1 MIIVLLGAVV
11 IGLSLGVLGSGGSIL
26 TVPLL
31 TYVIGRPPKV
41 AIAESLLIV
50 GCIAAVGAWK
60 LHREGLIA
68 WRKVWWFGIPSMA
81 GTYLGALFSQYVDGT
96 AQLAAFSLVML
107 AASGFMLRPYTP
119 NSDAQ
124 VRIFTFAVAAMCVGI
139 VAGFVGVGG
148 GFLIVPAL
156 LATAGVTMR
165 QAIGTS
171 LAVIVMQSLAG
182 FTKHS
187 WLFLQSGD
195 LPYNWMTIGV
205 MAGVGA
211 AGSLAGTYIAGA
223 LPQHQLKRGFGV
235 LLVVM
240 GIAIFISA
248 LRTLL

>member
-1 MIIVLLGAVV
+1 MMTVLLGALV

-31 TYVIGRPPKV
+31 TYVLDRPPKV

-68 WRKVWWFGIPSMA
+68 WRKVWWFGFPSMA

-96 AQLAAFSLVML
+96 VQLAAFSIVML
-107 AASGFMLRPYTP
+107 AASSFMLRPYKP
-119 NSDAQ
+119 EFVANVS
-124 VRIFTFAVAAMCVGI
+124 VLKLAVAAICVGV

-171 LAVIVMQSLAG
+171 LAVIVMQSLVG
-182 FTKHS
+182 FGKHA

-195 LPYNWMTIGV
+195 LPFNWMLIGV

-211 AGSLAGTYIAGA
+211 AGSLVGTYLAGA
-223 LPQHQLKRGFGV
+223 LPQHLLKRGFGMV
-235 LLVVM
+235 LVVM

-248 LRTLL
+248 LKTLL